1 MVTGH
6 ARSASAV
13 GPGQALPI
21 HKVFHKYNN
30 LSTLTEGGKFT
41 APSHE
46 KGINR
51 YRGIIIKNLTISADM
66 KACRS

>member
-21 HKVFHKYNN
+21 HKVFHKYYN
-30 LSTLTEGGKFT
+30 LSTLTEGSAYT
-41 APSHE
+41 A
-46 KGINR
+46 
-51 YRGIIIKNLTISADM
+51 AF
-66 KACRS
+66 

>member
-21 HKVFHKYNN
+21 HKVFHKYYN
-30 LSTLTEGGKFT
+30 LSTLTKSGSYT
-41 APSHE
+41 AAAE
-46 KGINR
+46 N
-51 YRGIIIKNLTISADM
+51 IKS
-66 KACRS
+66 

>member
-21 HKVFHKYNN
+21 HKVFHKYYN
-30 LSTLTEGGKFT
+30 LSTLTEG
-41 APSHE
+41 
-46 KGINR
+46 
-51 YRGIIIKNLTISADM
+51 SADPVPAGNI
-66 KACRS
+66 KS